1 MDQDTVQKIIA
12 FRRNLHQFPEISFKQ
27 FQTTKKI
34 KQFLVQLGVA
44 EQSIRLV
51 NQEGQEPTGLI
62 VDLKG
67 KAEPE
72 GEAFLVAFR
81 ADIDAL
87 DMIEENQGLSYASK
101 NKGAAH
107 MCGHDGHT
115 ACLIAFVPWFLKNA

>member
-1 MDQDTVQKIIA
+1 
-12 FRRNLHQFPEISFKQ
+12 
-27 FQTTKKI
+27 
-34 KQFLVQLGVA
+34 VA

-87 DMIEENQGLSYASK
+87 DMIEEN
-101 NKGAAH
+101 
-107 MCGHDGHT
+107 
-115 ACLIAFVPWFLKNA
+115 